1 MQVKVLGNDS
11 ASLLFL
17 PSVLLAS
24 IHARVDMVNFSAT
37 HGYTITTVVTVW
49 KFIIETDTFIYNE
62 FFPTPFIYKLD
73 TSWVVAFP
81 AGF

>member
-11 ASLLFL
+11 LFFL

-24 IHARVDMVNFSAT
+24 IHAWVDMVNFSAT
-37 HGYTITTVVTVW
+37 HGYTITTVATVW
-49 KFIIETDTFIYNE
+49 IFIIETDTFIYNE

-73 TSWVVAFP
+73 TSWIVAFP